1 MSKHRIQLSDHFT
14 YSRLLRF
21 VLPCIGTMLFTSIY
35 GIVDGLCVSNFVG
48 KTAFAAARGIS
59 ASKKRA
65 SAPFELD
72 LY

>member
-1 MSKHRIQLSDHFT
+1 MQFDHDFWAAVDSLVSSDE
-14 YSRLLRF
+14 
-21 VLPCIGTMLFTSIY
+21 
-35 GIVDGLCVSNFVG
+35 
-48 KTAFAAARGIS
+48 AAARGIS